1 MDLTVGEALK
11 KGIEAHKNGQL
22 QEAERLY
29 STILNVQPNHADAN
43 HNMGVLAVGVGK
55 TQQSLPFFK
64 AATAANPKI
73 VQFWLSYINALIKL
87 DRTADALVLFELAKK
102 YGAKGEAFDLLEQRL
117 STRTKKLKDPSPEQ
131 LQSIINIYTQGLLKK
146 ALSECNKMLKKFPG
160 SVVLYN
166 ILGASHVGLMQFDAA
181 IVSYQKA
188 LKIKPDYAEAYYNM
202 GIALDNKGD
211 LEASIK
217 SYKKAIKFNPE
228 YADAYNNLGFAM
240 NHKGFHDAA
249 IDSYKKAININPNN
263 AQAYNNMGNTFKNKG
278 DLKAAIQNYS
288 QAVRIKPD
296 YGDAYNNMGG
306 ALEDA
311 GDTEAALKSYKHA
324 IKVKPDFAEAHYNM
338 GFVLDKQSDPED
350 AVDSYSN
357 ALKLKPNY
365 AEAQANLVSLLTTFT
380 PRKENQ
386 NLIVLVNKAVR
397 KIDLKSHDENII
409 SDEQVIDLCLQT
421 ANNISTYGLEIKT
434 KLSQTYRR
442 NSVDLNCSRHFSI
455 FYKHGVI
462 PKFCFGCYKVQV
474 APRSLIE
481 LIKLFFV
488 FDQLEL
494 EDNNTR
500 KCMVELRPTIP
511 GFYKGLIYCS
521 SLKQANQIAG
531 YLDQMV
537 LRSIGPGLTAKVKRG
552 CSEYPV
558 SFPEYKQI
566 NNVGPQ
572 LMNYNEDWK
581 VIEEEHDRK
590 NPMPAAEN
598 RRPNLSGLNL
608 RDVLIIQKWVDYAR
622 GIGDTSADLINQN
635 PVCYQGIYQT
645 AQARLKNF
653 NFSD

>member
-102 YGAKGEAFDLLEQRL
+102 YGAKGEAFNLLEQRL
-117 STRTKKLKDPSPEQ
+117 STRTKKSKDPSPEQ

-146 ALSECNKMLKKFPG
+146 ALSECNKMLKKFPR

-217 SYKKAIKFNPE
+217 SYKQAIKLNPE
-228 YADAYNNLGFAM
+228 YADAYNNMGFAM

-296 YGDAYNNMGG
+296 FADAYNNRGSALIG
-306 ALEDA
+306 KGDPEAAVDSYKKALE
-311 GDTEAALKSYKHA
+311 
-324 IKVKPDFAEAHYNM
+324 INPNFAEGYNNL
-338 GFVLDKQSDPED
+338 GVALSNSSVPSK
-350 AVDSYSN
+350 AVDSYSR
-357 ALKLKPNY
+357 ALKINPGYTDAKL
-365 AEAQANLVSLLTTFT
+365 NLVSLLTSYNS
-380 PRKENQ
+380 KDEHQ
-386 NLIVLVNKAVR
+386 NLIVTANNAIR
-397 KIDLKSHDENII
+397 KIDITSNSQNII
-409 SDEQVIDLCLQT
+409 SDDHVISI
-421 ANNISTYGLEIKT
+421 ISKSSNYISVYNLEIKT
-434 KLSQTYRR
+434 AVSQTFRR
-442 NSVDLNCSRHFSI
+442 NSVGLNCSRHMSI
-455 FYKHGVI
+455 FKKHDVI
-462 PKFCFGCYKVQV
+462 PEFCFGCYKVQV
-474 APRSLIE
+474 EPRSVLE
-481 LIKLFFV
+481 LVKLFVV
-488 FDQLEL
+488 FDQLKL
-494 EDNNTR
+494 KDNNTR

-537 LRSIGPGLTAKVKRG
+537 LKSIGPGLTAKVKRG

-581 VIEEEHDRK
+581 VIEDEYDKK
-590 NPMPAAEN
+590 NSTSAKEN
-598 RRPNLSGLNL
+598 IRPTLSGLNL
-608 RDVLIIQKWVDYAR
+608 SDVLAMEKWVDYAR